1 MNATKV
7 EAAVRRVGPDGAI
20 VAFKTC
26 HPNEG
31 VVLALVPSLTL
42 PWVTWLWWTTYTDGT
57 TVPGS
62 GASLAS
68 GHYHDNLEAAL
79 ADFAKRR

>member
-7 EAAVRRVGPDGAI
+7 EAEVRRVGPDAAI

-31 VVLALVPSLTL
+31 IVLALVPSLTL

-57 TVPGS
+57 PVEQ
-62 GASLAS
+62 GAALAS

>member
-42 PWVTWLWWTTYTDGT
+42 PWVTWLWWTTYTDST
-57 TVPGS
+57 PVMQ
-62 GASLAS
+62 GAALAT

-79 ADFAKRR
+79 ADFAQRR